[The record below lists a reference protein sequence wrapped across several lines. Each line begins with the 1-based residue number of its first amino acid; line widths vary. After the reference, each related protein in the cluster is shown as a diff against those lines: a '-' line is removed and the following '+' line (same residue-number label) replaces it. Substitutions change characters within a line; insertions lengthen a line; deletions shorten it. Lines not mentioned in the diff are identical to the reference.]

1 MYLLFIS
8 SPLTEENF
16 EFVHYIRFL
25 LKTVE
30 QVWVQSFQVTFH
42 EVAISGADKYHFL
55 MPEAT
60 DFSDCHCISKNS
72 EFRL

>member
-8 SPLTEENF
+8 FTLTEENF

-55 MPEAT
+55 TPEAT
-60 DFSDCHCISKNS
+60 DFSDCHCIRKNYII
-72 EFRL
+72 RL